1 MDLRSERQGQT
12 RAEVE
17 QAAARSTVQ
26 GALMTAHASQPGSG
40 NKSLRDPD
48 TKAVVQ
54 DSEYTK
60 ENSSGDSDG
69 CERKFLAL
77 VAIVVY
83 GIRRI
88 RTRRDSPT
96 YERTNQEK
104 AKETSQWFG
113 GDGLAKRYSR
123 GERQGDGGKTVS
135 I

>member
-1 MDLRSERQGQT
+1 M
-12 RAEVE
+12 
-17 QAAARSTVQ
+17 
-26 GALMTAHASQPGSG
+26 
-40 NKSLRDPD
+40 
-48 TKAVVQ
+48 Q
-54 DSEYTK
+54 DSESAK

-69 CERKFLAL
+69 CERKFSTL
-77 VAIVVY
+77 VTIVVY
-83 GIRRI
+83 GIRRV

-104 AKETSQWFG
+104 AKETVNWFG